1 MFKYSIALIL
11 FSALAVAG
19 QNDGYGVC
27 TKTAQPLTFL
37 PPVVVTVPCPYP
49 APYKGYND
57 GGPPPIVT
65 YVDYNLPSV
74 TSTVVLDPVTTTGT
88 M

>member
-1 MFKYSIALIL
+1 MTDMETAITKMVTRYHT
-11 FSALAVAG
+11 
-19 QNDGYGVC
+19 VC